1 MAIPEDE
8 TVVVCSTD
16 WNTLKLEDWLNNGE
30 KKLIVQSSMVNNQT
44 IADGSES
51 YQNDAANPHV
61 GA

>member
-1 MAIPEDE
+1 MAIPGDE

-44 IADGSES
+44 ITDGSES
-51 YQNDAANPHV
+51 YHNDAANPHV
-61 GA
+61 GT

>member
-1 MAIPEDE
+1 MAIPADE

-44 IADGSES
+44 IADGPES

>member
-1 MAIPEDE
+1 MAIPGDE

-61 GA
+61 DT